1 MEKTMKM
8 IWLERLEKMDNTGN
22 LTDSPNIIAKLL
34 GKLVKKEI
42 CIIGGKYRFVDETLN
57 TGNKIKLDKKVRDI
71 LKEFLTGGFLRY
83 ISENEAGITK
93 SNSSY
98 TGDYYINQIK
108 NKMRNNKRWVNNI
121 VMEMRDTF

>member
-8 IWLERLEKMDNTGN
+8 IWLERLEKIDNTGN

-57 TGNKIKLDKKVRDI
+57 IGNKIKLDKKVRDI
-71 LKEFLTGGFLRY
+71 LKEFLTGEFLRY
-83 ISENEAGITK
+83 ISENEAGIIK